1 MAAALHAERPV
12 AVGSTAG
19 RAGLVGRE
27 AATTAATGYPARMA
41 AAGAGN
47 RRTVHLRETVAAV
60 FAPTSLGLLL
70 VAASVAGV
78 VAVLLGDT
86 ERQLRADF
94 ARRFPRLRLRKGDD
108 VAQQAMADV
117 VRFVDRGGVLP
128 LVPLD
133 LRGTPFQLR
142 VWDALR
148 RIPRGRTTTY
158 GLLADK
164 LGDPDAVRAVAGACA
179 RNPVAVLVPCH
190 RVIAKTGRLHGYRW
204 GLDRKHALLARE
216 GVMLL

>member
-1 MAAALHAERPV
+1 MAAARSA
-12 AVGSTAG
+12 
-19 RAGLVGRE
+19 
-27 AATTAATGYPARMA
+27 
-41 AAGAGN
+41 N
-47 RRTVHLRETVAAV
+47 RRTPRLRETVAAV

-70 VAASVAGV
+70 VAASAAGV
-78 VAVLLGDT
+78 VAVLLGET

-94 ARRFPRLRLRKGDD
+94 AHRFPRLRLRKGDD
-108 VAQQAMADV
+108 EAQRAMADV

-158 GLLADK
+158 GLLAEK

-179 RNPVAVLVPCH
+179 RNPIAALVPCH
-190 RVIAKTGRLHGYRW
+190 RVIAKNGRLHGYRW